1 VASPRA
7 RTDARD
13 HGQRRADLVDEFLLF
28 IYPVVLGSGELLFP
42 ERVGS
47 RLQLVSGKVTAA
59 GTIIAS
65 YETVS
70 EQPE

>member
-1 VASPRA
+1 
-7 RTDARD
+7 
-13 HGQRRADLVDEFLLF
+13 
-28 IYPVVLGSGELLFP
+28 VVLGSGRLLFP